1 MNKNKINLY
10 VNSKYYNKNND
21 FEVILPP
28 GLVKCNTKTEYIVLN
43 VNGWVMKNDF
53 YNTQKGNNNYSITIK
68 NLDGTA
74 SITHSFTIP
83 EGNYNVLQFLELLND
98 TLSEHNMSITYTE
111 TINKYSYSNLFTNK
125 IIVFNT
131 ETAYDFLGFK
141 PNKSYEILP
150 LGTLMSEKPLNMAG
164 DELVVLQIPNIQFT
178 YPVIADFK
186 DGIMKNSNIIA
197 YLSINAPPYA
207 LLQYNNEDGGDS
219 FSYRLENTHIDSL
232 RLVCFNQD
240 LQNIDVGDYQL
251 NFQFEIHKKVT
262 EYDVLQRIEKLVSY
276 IFQILGKDIDN

>member
-10 VNSKYYNKNND
+10 VNSKHYNKNND

-83 EGNYNVLQFLELLND
+83 EGNYNVLQFLELLNN

-251 NFQFEIHKKVT
+251 NVQFEIHKKVT